1 MSIPVPIKA
10 FIMAGGA
17 GRRLRPYTE
26 TTPKP
31 LLPIGSHTLLER
43 TLKNVYLAGVRDIYI
58 SLYFRVDQFK
68 AHIDTLD
75 LPADMRITIITEDEA
90 LGTGG
95 SVANALPH
103 MGAEPFFVLQT
114 NIIWDEIHD
123 SALRDMAA
131 VFDPDRMDALAL
143 VVPVTHAPHYNGNGD
158 YTIDTAS
165 GLLRYNHT
173 PKKASH
179 VAGGIRL
186 VHPRLFDGAPDGAFP
201 FSSMLG
207 QAERANRLYGL
218 EYHGNWWAIDTK
230 EQFLAAQRHFAKNTS
245 SDGAP

>member
-10 FIMAGGA
+10 FILAGGA

-31 LLPIGSHTLLER
+31 LLPIGGQTLLER
-43 TLKNVYLAGVRDIYI
+43 TLKNAYHAGVRDIYI

-68 AHIDTLD
+68 SHIDTLG
-75 LPADMRITIITEDEA
+75 LPSDMHITIITEDEA

-95 SVANALPH
+95 SIANAIAH

-114 NIIWDEIHD
+114 NIIWDEVHY
-123 SALRDMAA
+123 SALRDLANL
-131 VFDPDRMDALAL
+131 FDEDRMDAVTL
-143 VVPVTHAPHYNGNGD
+143 VVPRTHAQYYHGNGD
-158 YTIDTAS
+158 YTLDTS
-165 GLLRYNHT
+165 TQLLHYNST
-173 PKKASH
+173 PKKVDH

-186 VHPRLFDGAPDGAFP
+186 IHPRLFAEAPDGAFP
-201 FSSMLG
+201 FSSVLG

-218 EYHGNWWAIDTK
+218 EYHGDWWAIDTK
-230 EQFLAAQRHFAKNTS
+230 EQFLAAQRHFAKSTI
-245 SDGAP
+245 